1 MRVLMKVTM
10 PHAKFN
16 AAVKDGTA
24 TARMKRILAE
34 LKPEAA
40 YFTEFD
46 GKRTGILIVDLADPS
61 QIPAMAE
68 PWFLQFE
75 ADVEIHP
82 AMTAEDL
89 GKANLDAVGRNW
101 A

>member
-16 AAVKDGTA
+16 AAIKDGTA
-24 TARMKRILAE
+24 SARMKRILTE

-40 YFTEFD
+40 YFTEFG
-46 GKRTGILIVDLADPS
+46 GKRTGILIVDLAEPA
-61 QIPAMAE
+61 QIPALAE

-82 AMTAEDL
+82 AMTMEDL
-89 GKANLDAVGRNW
+89 AKGNLDGVGRNW

>member
-16 AAVKDGTA
+16 AAIKDGTA
-24 TARMKRILAE
+24 SARMQRILGAQ
-34 LKPEAA
+34 KPEAA
-40 YFTEFD
+40 YFTEFG
-46 GKRTGILIVDLADPS
+46 GKRTGILIVDLAEPA
-61 QIPAMAE
+61 QIPALAE

-82 AMTAEDL
+82 VMTVEDL
-89 GKANLDAVGRNW
+89 GKSNLDAVGRSW